1 MEQQQIFINT
11 VQQPNVSPTA
21 VIVCEN
27 ELNHYSDHAV
37 FQELPIEMRL
47 LDLKS
52 AKYVL
57 YDNAL
62 Q

>member
-52 AKYVL
+52 AK
-57 YDNAL
+57 
-62 Q
+62 